1 MTAGGNFGRRSRLI
15 SVALAMVALGAA
27 CSWALLSVLRPAVE
41 PREPAVSTYVSVVRG
56 VISESVSLNAV
67 AAWPEILAG
76 INQASGIVTSIG
88 IEPGEEVAPGATLFT
103 VALRP
108 VVIAQGEVP
117 MFRQIADGA
126 VGDDVGQLQVMLTEL
141 GHYRDVIDARVGP
154 RTTAAIR
161 RWQGELGVEK
171 TGVVELGDL
180 VFVPH
185 LPSRIALN
193 PEFIHRGASLTGG
206 EEAVFSLPPA
216 PVFRIPA
223 TEAQALIMPSGT
235 TVEVTSPSGRVWR
248 GVAGEQTRSAEDD
261 SISVFVAGQGGS
273 SLCADACGEVP
284 AGEERTLLSRIVLVP
299 EVEGLLV
306 PSSSLVTTA
315 EGETA
320 VIGVD
325 GERITVKVTASAKG
339 MSVISGVPEGR
350 RVRVPAGSSP

>member
-1 MTAGGNFGRRSRLI
+1 MTASGNFGRRSRWI
-15 SVALAMVALGAA
+15 AVALTMVALGAL
-27 CSWALLSVLRPAVE
+27 CSWAPLSVLRPAVE
-41 PREPAVSTYVSVVRG
+41 PLESTGGTYVSVVRG

-76 INQASGIVTSIG
+76 INQTSGIVTSIE

-117 MFRQIADGA
+117 MFREIADGA
-126 VGDDVGQLQVMLTEL
+126 VGGDVGQLQVLLKEL
-141 GHYRDVIDARVGP
+141 GHYRDIIDARVGP

-171 TGVVELGDL
+171 TGVVELGDV

-206 EEAVFSLPPA
+206 EEAVFSLPPV

-223 TEAQALIMPSGT
+223 TEAQASIMPSGT
-235 TVEVTSPSGRVWR
+235 TIEVTSPSGRVWR
-248 GVAGEQTRSAEDD
+248 GVAGEQKRAEDD

-284 AGEERTLLSRIVLVP
+284 AGEESTLLSRVVLVP

-306 PSSSLVTTA
+306 PSSALVTA
-315 EGETA
+315 ADGETA

-325 GERITVKVTASAKG
+325 GERTAVKVTASAKG
-339 MSVISGVPEGR
+339 MSVISGVPEGT